1 MTQSNPANRDP
12 LSDAPGAHPVGTGI
26 GAAGGAVTGAAFG
39 AMGGPIGAA
48 VGGVAGAVVGG
59 LAGKGAAEAV
69 NPTVEDAYWRDAYQS
84 EPYYV
89 AGRSSEEYRPA
100 YELGWNAAA
109 ARRDADFDAFDAEW
123 EREWTTR
130 RGASHLDWDQ
140 ARPAARAAWARA
152 GSRDVRDETGTIV
165 APAYTGDIDNDD
177 VVDVLND
184 LLESCRDG
192 EYGFRTSSENAD
204 SPDLKALFMRH
215 STECGVAARELEA
228 EIRRLGGEPASG
240 GTVAGAL
247 HRGWVSVKTALT
259 SQDDKAVLEECERR
273 EDSALA
279 QYRKALKQP
288 LPPAVRVV
296 VERQAQGAQRNHD
309 EVRDLRDRYRSA
321 A

>member
-1 MTQSNPANRDP
+1 
-12 LSDAPGAHPVGTGI
+12 
-26 GAAGGAVTGAAFG
+26 
-39 AMGGPIGAA
+39 
-48 VGGVAGAVVGG
+48 VAGAVVGG

-69 NPTVEDAYWRDAYQS
+69 NPTVEDAYWRDAYQR

-89 AGRSSEEYRPA
+89 AGRSYEEYRPA

-109 ARRDADFDAFDAEW
+109 RPEADFDAFESEW
-123 EREWTTR
+123 ERQWATQ
-130 RGASHLDWDQ
+130 RGASHLEWDQ
-140 ARPAARAAWARA
+140 ARPAAHAAWERAAR
-152 GSRDVRDETGTIV
+152 RDVAAATV

-177 VVDVLND
+177 VADVLND

-204 SPDLKALFMRH
+204 SADLKALFMRH
-215 STECGVAARELEA
+215 SSECAAAARELEA
-228 EIRRLGGEPASG
+228 EIRKLGKEPASG

-259 SQDDKAVLEECERR
+259 SQDDKAVLEECERG
-273 EDSALA
+273 EDSAVA

-288 LPPAVRVV
+288 LPPAIRVL

-309 EVRDLRDRYRSA
+309 EVRDLRNRYRA
-321 A
+321 AP

>member
-1 MTQSNPANRDP
+1 
-12 LSDAPGAHPVGTGI
+12 
-26 GAAGGAVTGAAFG
+26 
-39 AMGGPIGAA
+39 MGGPIGAA

-89 AGRSSEEYRPA
+89 AGRSYEEYRPA

-204 SPDLKALFMRH
+204 SPDLKVLFMRH

-259 SQDDKAVLEECERR
+259 SQDDKAVLEECERG

>member
-89 AGRSSEEYRPA
+89 AGRSYEEYRPA
-100 YELGWNAAA
+100 YELGWNAAV

-215 STECGVAARELEA
+215 STECGAAARELEA

-259 SQDDKAVLEECERR
+259 SQDDKAVLEECERG